1 MAPLVFIS
9 CGQYSE
15 QEKKLGKA
23 VVAIVK
29 GFEFE
34 PYFAENQNSLKG
46 LHENILS
53 KLNECSGFIAVMHP
67 RGLLSFPGGAKHTRG
82 SVWIEQ
88 EIAIAAFIAQYSGRG
103 IEVAAFI
110 HEDIKREGIRDLL
123 HLNPI
128 SFRSDNQVLEQLPG
142 ILKKWTL
149 VGSAHAELKLSY
161 EKVKITG
168 AQHDYM
174 LIVSVTNSG
183 TPRLTEYQIDLLF
196 PDAFLSQTMQYG
208 HEVHDRRTATHR
220 MFRLSEKE
228 HLNAPIFPGD
238 TKRIFT
244 LPYFVDRTNFNSAA
258 MEQMVTATLR
268 LGKEKPI
275 VEERPI
281 RDFQIF

>member
-1 MAPLVFIS
+1 MAQLVFIS

-29 GFEFE
+29 EHGFD
-34 PYFAENQNSLKG
+34 PYFAENQSSLKG

-53 KLNECSGFIAVMHP
+53 QLSECSGFIAVVHP
-67 RGLLSFPGGAKHTRG
+67 RGLVSFPGGAKHNRA

-88 EIAIAAFIAQYSGRG
+88 EIAIAAFIAQYRGRS

-128 SFRSDNQVLEQLPG
+128 AFRSDNEVLEQLPG
-142 ILKKWTL
+142 ILKKWSL
-149 VGSAHAELKLSY
+149 VGPAHAELKLSY
-161 EKVKITG
+161 EQARITG
-168 AQHDYM
+168 ERHEYM
-174 LIVSVTNSG
+174 LVVTITNSG
-183 TPRLTEYQIDLLF
+183 STRLTEYQIDLLF
-196 PDAFLSQTMQYG
+196 PDAFLNQTVQYG
-208 HEVHDRRTATHR
+208 HEVYERRTATHR

-238 TKRIFT
+238 SKKMFT
-244 LPYFVDRTNFNSAA
+244 LPYFVDRTNFDSQA